1 MTFKLPGYVRDNRK
15 FNQYFPVDRY
25 SNLPSFGGVFESG
38 KLENSYH
45 YFSGG
50 GYNYLVIGLEYLPR
64 DKALSWANM
73 VVKKHPNHR
82 VIVFTHSYI
91 HHDNDYAGPSSDPH
105 IQRKLKR
112 EPFQGNGNLGRDIWK
127 KFISKHKNI
136 LLTLNGHIIFKKTRG
151 NDGVG
156 RLISEG
162 IHGNKVF
169 QIGSNYQQLKNG
181 GNGFM
186 RLMKF
191 SEDGKTVRVQTY
203 SPFLDQYKT
212 DFKNDFLLNLD

>member
-1 MTFKLPGYVRDNRK
+1 M
-15 FNQYFPVDRY
+15 
-25 SNLPSFGGVFESG
+25 
-38 KLENSYH
+38 
-45 YFSGG
+45 
-50 GYNYLVIGLEYLPR
+50 
-64 DKALSWANM
+64 
-73 VVKKHPNHR
+73 
-82 VIVFTHSYI
+82 
-91 HHDNDYAGPSSDPH
+91 
-105 IQRKLKR
+105 
-112 EPFQGNGNLGRDIWK
+112 GRDIWK

-191 SEDGKTVRVQTY
+191 SEDGNTIRVKTY

-212 DFKNDFLLNLD
+212 DFKNEFVIDIDKEAFTQLN